1 MRSFAALDLGGDAVA
16 PELAY
21 VTAQYAALASFGRVA
36 ALLAELLP
44 LSGARHASTVRNRTL
59 RVGAQV
65 VQPHTVETRDQPM
78 AQGTGPVVVG
88 NSPAAAT
95 EVFWQALAAAGVDA
109 DKPAALGGEP
119 IATSFVE
126 SAVVES
132 AMREIISWCMAKA
145 QQMRW
150 SRGTVQPFLDVRAAP
165 VLNDTLEDAFRRR
178 YPNSRPR
185 TMTRPCQR
193 RDHAPEICALFI
205 GGGRDRP
212 TLFSASVSVE
222 RCPQAVSSAH
232 HRTYR
237 RAGSGYRR
245 GRERRSSAPPFCP
258 APARRPRIH
267 KRGQPSGSGLW
278 KATLAGRAQ
287 QRLGAGERAPR
298 PALRPARLRR
308 CRKAHA
314 CSGLQAGSPR
324 NSESRLSS
332 VVCAQAALSC

>member
-1 MRSFAALDLGGDAVA
+1 M
-16 PELAY
+16 
-21 VTAQYAALASFGRVA
+21 
-36 ALLAELLP
+36 
-44 LSGARHASTVRNRTL
+44 
-59 RVGAQV
+59 
-65 VQPHTVETRDQPM
+65 
-78 AQGTGPVVVG
+78 
-88 NSPAAAT
+88 
-95 EVFWQALAAAGVDA
+95 
-109 DKPAALGGEP
+109 
-119 IATSFVE
+119 E
-126 SAVVES
+126 SAV
-132 AMREIISWCMAKA
+132 REIISWRMAKA

-178 YPNSRPR
+178 YPNSGPR

-212 TLFSASVSVE
+212 ALFSASVSVE

-245 GRERRSSAPPFCP
+245 GRERRSSAPPLLSCTRPQAPHPQARP
-258 APARRPRIH
+258 AQRIGPVESDAGRSSAATPSRWRTSASPRAT
-267 KRGQPSGSGLW
+267 SGS
-278 KATLAGRAQ
+278 
-287 QRLGAGERAPR
+287 APS
-298 PALRPARLRR
+298 PRR

-324 NSESRLSS
+324 NSESRLLSRLRS
-332 VVCAQAALSC
+332 GCFIMLALDC